1 MKLISVL
8 FYCKMKV
15 KLNKKGYKQNGIDT
29 IQRQKIRFTLMSYG
43 SMMREKIEEVMVKK
57 VLYQFFFEKLKRERM
72 IGCVKRMI
80 DLVNMVARRIRD
92 RIQTKDSKIIV
103 LEMLWEKTLSEFKQ
117 KAQKKLNKMSKGK
130 DKTKE

>member
-1 MKLISVL
+1 
-8 FYCKMKV
+8 
-15 KLNKKGYKQNGIDT
+15 
-29 IQRQKIRFTLMSYG
+29 
-43 SMMREKIEEVMVKK
+43 
-57 VLYQFFFEKLKRERM
+57 M